1 MLQGL
6 ANSGNTCSINTMIQC
21 LGHCP
26 AFLDLLLK
34 KEITYKKKENHHYSI
49 YEELKRILKE
59 LWIDNH
65 SLLPKRFL
73 KAFYESIGNMYQ
85 PGEQFDFTEMWMLLL
100 NNLIE
105 ETHTKEDILKIH
117 LKDHGSDA
125 LNYIQHR
132 TIQAWTQFVQKNN
145 SPIMPLFHG
154 MQVQQIRCK
163 NCQKT
168 YHNLE
173 PMSFIYLELN
183 KDTFKECMD
192 DFFDTET
199 LTDWTCDH
207 CKYQQ
212 AEKFIRFW
220 SLPKVWMIVLK
231 RFNHQHKIGKPM
243 DIPLTFKMNSLHSDD
258 LKSYELKSIANHYG
272 SLYGGHYNAI
282 CKNED
287 QHWYEYDDLQV
298 RKIEDIRPHLHQN
311 YSAYAL
317 FYEC

>member
-100 NNLIE
+100 NNIIE
-105 ETHTKEDILKIH
+105 ETHSTEELFKFKRKH
-117 LKDHGSDA
+117 YPYDA
-125 LNYIQHR
+125 LN
-132 TIQAWTQFVQKNN
+132 FVQNLSIKTWQQFIKKNN
-145 SPIMPLFHG
+145 SLFMELFHG
-154 MQVQQIRCK
+154 MLVQQIRCMK
-163 NCQKT
+163 CDKT

-173 PMSFIYLELN
+173 PMSFIYLELVGE
-183 KDTFKECMD
+183 TFQECMD
-192 DFFDTET
+192 HFFNSET
-199 LTDWTCDH
+199 ITDWTCDH
-207 CKYQQ
+207 CKHQK

-220 SLPKVWMIVLK
+220 SLPKIWMIILK
-231 RFNHQHKIGKPM
+231 RFNHQQKIHHPLE
-243 DIPLTFKMNSLHSDD
+243 IPLSFKMNSLHSES
-258 LKSYELKSIANHYG
+258 LKKYELKSMANHYG

-287 QHWYEYDDLQV
+287 QQWYEYDDLQV
-298 RKIEDIRPHLHQN
+298 RKIEDIRPVLHQN
-311 YSAYAL
+311 HVTYAL
-317 FYEC
+317 FYES

>member
-34 KEITYKKKENHHYSI
+34 QEITYKKKDDHHYSI
-49 YEELKRILKE
+49 FEELKRILHQ
-59 LWIDNH
+59 LWIDKN

-73 KAFYESIGNMYQ
+73 KAFYESIGDMYQ

-105 ETHTKEDILKIH
+105 ETHTKEDIFKLELKNY
-117 LKDHGSDA
+117 GSDA
-125 LNYIQHR
+125 LNYIQNR
-132 TIQAWTQFVQKNN
+132 TIQAWTQYVQKNN
-145 SPIMPLFHG
+145 SHIMPLFHG
-154 MQVQQIRCK
+154 MQVQQIKCVK
-163 NCQKT
+163 CDKT

-192 DFFDTET
+192 DFFDTEK

-207 CKYQQ
+207 CKNQE
-212 AEKFIRFW
+212 AEKIVRFW

-231 RFNHQHKIGKPM
+231 RFNHQQKIGKSM
-243 DIPLTFKMNSLHSDD
+243 DIPLTFKMNSLQSED
-258 LKSYELKSIANHYG
+258 LKTYELKSIANHYG

-287 QHWYEYDDLQV
+287 QTWYEYDDLQV
-298 RKIEDIRPHLHQN
+298 RKIEDIRPFLHQN